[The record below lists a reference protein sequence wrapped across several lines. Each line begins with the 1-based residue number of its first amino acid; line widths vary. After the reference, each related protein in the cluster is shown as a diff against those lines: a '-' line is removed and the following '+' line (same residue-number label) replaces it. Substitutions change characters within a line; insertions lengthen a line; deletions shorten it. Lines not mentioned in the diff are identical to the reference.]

1 MYNGVQKGHVCV
13 CVCVSVCVKRKS
25 GREKAR
31 ATAETRHGL
40 NASLRRP
47 LSLAQ
52 SQRPR
57 RTKDGAHLARVEK
70 RRGLVQRARALEAVV
85 VHPLGHGEVVA
96 RKGRLDR
103 RLRGR
108 RPREAAREKQ
118 AQEEKGQRR
127 GVYGRHG
134 ETVKTQRREER
145 ETK

>member
-13 CVCVSVCVKRKS
+13 CVCVCVCEEKERA
-25 GREKAR
+25 REG
-31 ATAETRHGL
+31 ESDGRHGL